1 MKIEQGD
8 LFGTKASAAKPT
20 TPAVPKTTSY
30 KNPPNTTLLGG
41 LDEATL
47 KAESVYLL
55 RVLANQY
62 TRAFPNPTAKKKF
75 IHTVKAEMKLK
86 QGALDPTLLL
96 RDSLLK
102 RNI

>member
-1 MKIEQGD
+1 MKIQQGD
-8 LFGTKASAAKPT
+8 LFGYRTTVKLAAPV
-20 TPAVPKTTSY
+20 APKTTSY

-41 LDEATL
+41 LDESTL

-55 RVLANQY
+55 RVLSNQY
-62 TRAFPNPTAKKKF
+62 ARAFPGTEAKKKF
-75 IHTVKAEMKLK
+75 IHTVKAEIKLK
-86 QGALDPTLLL
+86 QGLLEPTLLL

>member
-1 MKIEQGD
+1 MKIEQRD
-8 LFGTKASAAKPT
+8 LFGSSSIVKPIVSVT
-20 TPAVPKTTSY
+20 PKTTSY

-62 TRAFPNPTAKKKF
+62 TRAFPNAEAKKKF

-86 QGALDPTLLL
+86 QGILDPILLL

>member
-1 MKIEQGD
+1 MKIEQGN
-8 LFGTKASAAKPT
+8 LFGSTPSTVKQAA
-20 TPAVPKTTSY
+20 PATPKTTTY

-62 TRAFPNPTAKKKF
+62 IRAFPNAEAKKKF

-86 QGALDPTLLL
+86 QGILESTLLL

>member
-8 LFGTKASAAKPT
+8 LFGSTPSAARPM
-20 TPAVPKTTSY
+20 AAAPKTTSY

-62 TRAFPNPTAKKKF
+62 TRAFPNAEAKKKF
-75 IHTVKAEMKLK
+75 MHTIKAEMKLK
-86 QGALDPTLLL
+86 QGILDPILLL

>member
-8 LFGTKASAAKPT
+8 LFGSKTSAVKPT
-20 TPAVPKTTSY
+20 AATPKTTSY

-41 LDEATL
+41 LDEAAL

-62 TRAFPNPTAKKKF
+62 IRAFPNAEAKKKF

-86 QGALDPTLLL
+86 QGILEPTLLL

>member
-8 LFGTKASAAKPT
+8 LFGSKTSAEKPT
-20 TPAVPKTTSY
+20 TPVTPKATSY

-47 KAESVYLL
+47 KVESVYLL
-55 RVLANQY
+55 RVLSNQY
-62 TRAFPNPTAKKKF
+62 TRAFPNVEAKKKF
-75 IHTVKAEMKLK
+75 MHTVKAEMKLK
-86 QGALDPTLLL
+86 QGILEPTLLL